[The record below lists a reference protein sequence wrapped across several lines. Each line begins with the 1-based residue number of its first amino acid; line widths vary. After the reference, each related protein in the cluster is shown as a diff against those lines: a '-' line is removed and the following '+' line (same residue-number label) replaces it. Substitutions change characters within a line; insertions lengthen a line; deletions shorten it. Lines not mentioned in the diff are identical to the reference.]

1 MSPSKEITAL
11 LCDETSLALCR
22 KSPEDGPEG
31 AAGTPKE
38 SLTKRLARIDALED
52 SLKSTLHDKLRDH
65 LQEAS
70 PDYRF
75 GADVF
80 SAITAWEREVN
91 PYGDCLVAF
100 ARELKCAARALV
112 GPRINLYASFNP
124 QAEAVSGLR
133 HFAESVDHASLRL
146 DAAAKN
152 LRQAIT
158 GTIYEKVR
166 VLAPPI
172 AGLVQ
177 WMERLALLSNVD
189 ALVEMQARDIDLR
202 PLLANKL
209 LVLHACATTARET
222 VGEVQRDYL
231 KNYWDNLRQHAL
243 ANYVEDRNVDE
254 VLDELTA
261 RYVPAN
267 QQVVRDVPALLFA

>member
-1 MSPSKEITAL
+1 MSPSNEITAL
-11 LCDETSLALCR
+11 LRDEASLTLCR
-22 KSPEDGPEG
+22 KSPEEG
-31 AAGTPKE
+31 SGDATESPKGL
-38 SLTKRLARIDALED
+38 LTKRLARIDAVED
-52 SLKSTLHDKLRDH
+52 SLKSTLHDKLRDQ
-65 LQEAS
+65 LQGAS

-75 GADVF
+75 GAEVL
-80 SAITAWEREVN
+80 SAITAWEREVK
-91 PYGDCLVAF
+91 PYADCLLAF
-100 ARELKCAARALV
+100 THELKSSARALV
-112 GPRINLYASFNP
+112 GPRINLYSSFNP

-133 HFAESVDHASLRL
+133 HCAEGVDHASLRL
-146 DAAAKN
+146 DAAAKS
-152 LRQAIT
+152 LRLAIT

-172 AGLVQ
+172 AGLAQ

-189 ALVEMQARDIDLR
+189 ALVEMQAREIDLR

-231 KNYWDNLRQHAL
+231 KNYWDSLRQYAL
-243 ANYVEDRNVDE
+243 TNYVEDRTVDE

-261 RYVPAN
+261 RYVAAN

>member
-1 MSPSKEITAL
+1 MSPSKEITTL

-31 AAGTPKE
+31 AAGTPRD

-52 SLKSTLHDKLRDH
+52 SLKSTLHAKLRDH
-65 LQEAS
+65 LQGAS

-75 GADVF
+75 GSDVF

-91 PYGDCLVAF
+91 PYGDCLLAF
-100 ARELKCAARALV
+100 TRELKCAARALV
-112 GPRINLYASFNP
+112 GPRINLYASFDP
-124 QAEAVSGLR
+124 QAEAVSELR
-133 HFAESVDHASLRL
+133 HFAEGVDHASLRL

-152 LRQAIT
+152 LRQAIA

-177 WMERLALLSNVD
+177 WMERLGLLSNVD

-231 KNYWDNLRQHAL
+231 KNYWDNLRQSAL
-243 ANYVEDRNVDE
+243 ANYVEDRTVDE

-261 RYVPAN
+261 RYVTAS
-267 QQVVRDVPALLFA
+267 QQVVRDAPALLFA

>member
-1 MSPSKEITAL
+1 MSPSNEITAL
-11 LCDETSLALCR
+11 LCDEACLALCR
-22 KSPEDGPEG
+22 KTPEDGPEDG
-31 AAGTPKE
+31 AGSPKD
-38 SLTKRLARIDALED
+38 SLAKRLARIDAVED

-65 LQEAS
+65 LQGSS

-75 GADVF
+75 SAEVL
-80 SAITAWEREVN
+80 SAITAWEQEVN
-91 PYGDCLVAF
+91 PYGDCLLAF
-100 ARELKCAARALV
+100 TQELKSAARALV

-124 QAEAVSGLR
+124 QAEAVSRL
-133 HFAESVDHASLRL
+133 HHAAEGVDHASLRL

-152 LRQAIT
+152 LRQAVT

-177 WMERLALLSNVD
+177 WLERLALLSNVD
-189 ALVEMQARDIDLR
+189 SLVEMQAREIDLR

-231 KNYWDNLRQHAL
+231 KNYWDDLRQQAL
-243 ANYVEDRNVDE
+243 ANYVEDRTVDE
-254 VLDELTA
+254 VLDGLTA
-261 RYVPAN
+261 RYVAAN
-267 QQVVRDVPALLFA
+267 QQVMRDVPVLLFA

>member
-1 MSPSKEITAL
+1 MSPSNEIASL
-11 LCDETSLALCR
+11 LRDEAHLTLCR
-22 KSPEDGPEG
+22 RSPEEGPED
-31 AAGTPKE
+31 AAGNPKG
-38 SLTKRLARIDALED
+38 SLKKRLARIDALED

-65 LQEAS
+65 LQGSS

-75 GADVF
+75 GAEVL
-80 SAITAWEREVN
+80 SAISAWEREVN
-91 PYGDCLVAF
+91 PYGDCLLAF
-100 ARELKCAARALV
+100 THELKSAARALV

-124 QAEAVSGLR
+124 RAEAVSELR
-133 HFAESVDHASLRL
+133 HSAEGVDHASLRL

-152 LRQAIT
+152 LRQAIA

-166 VLAPPI
+166 VLTPPI

-202 PLLANKL
+202 PLLSNKL
-209 LVLHACATTARET
+209 LILHACATTARET
-222 VGEVQRDYL
+222 VAEVQRDHL
-231 KNYWDNLRQHAL
+231 KNYWDSLRQQAL
-243 ANYVEDRNVDE
+243 ANYVEDRTVDQ

-261 RYVPAN
+261 RYVAAN
-267 QQVVRDVPALLFA
+267 QQVVRDMPALLFA

>member
-1 MSPSKEITAL
+1 MSPSNEITAL
-11 LCDETSLALCR
+11 LCDEAYLTLCR

-31 AAGTPKE
+31 AAETPKD
-38 SLTKRLARIDALED
+38 SLKKHLARIDALED
-52 SLKSTLHDKLRDH
+52 TVKSTLHAKLREH
-65 LQEAS
+65 LQGSS

-75 GADVF
+75 
-80 SAITAWEREVN
+80 SAEVLSTITAWENEVN

-100 ARELKCAARALV
+100 TRELKSAARALV

-124 QAEAVSGLR
+124 RAEAVSGLR
-133 HFAESVDHASLRL
+133 LSAESVDHASLRL

-158 GTIYEKVR
+158 GTVYEKVR

-172 AGLVQ
+172 AGMAQ

-189 ALVEMQARDIDLR
+189 ALVEMQAREIDLR

-231 KNYWDNLRQHAL
+231 KNYWDNLRQYAL
-243 ANYVEDRNVDE
+243 TNYVEDRTVDE
-254 VLDELTA
+254 VLNELTA
-261 RYVPAN
+261 RYVAAN
-267 QQVVRDVPALLFA
+267 QQVVRSEPALLFA